1 MYTVSWVGGFV
12 DRMNVERR
20 VFLSNSR
27 AKLVLDPGQEQ
38 GENKQEEGNLTT
50 SPSST
55 YHQH

>member
-50 SPSST
+50 SPSSA
-55 YHQH
+55 YH